1 MELNRLRPKKVK
13 AEKEQLYEEA
23 LHLKMSTNALKDENV
38 RLKTKLRMYERELDE
53 KEDMINQLFNQKDI
67 STIGSLGKKLNKRK
81 FESHLTS
88 NLKRQVRELKQQIS
102 DKNEEI
108 TILKKD
114 IKSTRLSELDL
125 ELRTYMDE
133 CLRLRHLLEEAMR
146 SKDPLADPQQMANIE
161 NQFNQQQ
168 QIL

>member
-1 MELNRLRPKKVK
+1 
-13 AEKEQLYEEA
+13 
-23 LHLKMSTNALKDENV
+23 MSTNALKDENM
-38 RLKTKLRMYERELDE
+38 RLKTKLWMFERELDE

-67 STIGSLGKKLNKRK
+67 STIGSLGKKLNKWK

-88 NLKRQVRELKQQIS
+88 NLKWQVWELKTQLS

-114 IKSTRLSELDL
+114 IKSTRLGELDL

-168 QIL
+168 